1 MLLDNMVDMY
11 FDKIKDVYPEGPYI
25 TEISE
30 SRSKHIH
37 FTIKKNRFKDL
48 KKEL

>member
-11 FDKIKDVYPEGPYI
+11 FDKIKDVYPEVLYI

-37 FTIKKNRFKDL
+37 FTIKKKQI
-48 KKEL
+48 